1 MIKKILIL
9 FFLLIIGYLV
19 YHYKSVIY
27 GLGQAV
33 GQAEV
38 LWNANEI
45 EDLMKNPDF
54 PDSTK
59 QKFRYIQEVKQFAQD
74 SLGLNSS
81 KNYSTFYDQ
90 NNKPI
95 LWVVTASPEFEIKA
109 YEWRFPIAGKFS
121 YKGFFDYQ
129 KAKEEAENLKEMGYD
144 TKIDEVNAWSTLGW
158 FKDPILSSMLN
169 RSAGSLAELIIHE
182 LSHAT
187 VYRKNQVEFNENF
200 ATFVGKKGAENF
212 LTYHYGKNS
221 NELKEYLNNEK
232 RSSYFKE
239 YMHSA
244 TKELIEV
251 YANFKEGLSIEEKRK
266 IKSTAIENFKNRLAN
281 SSYYQDSLEA
291 DARLS
296 KFHPNNAYFSGF
308 LTYHAKQNNFEER
321 LKEEFNGDLKSFIK
335 AIKEE

>member
-19 YHYKSVIY
+19 YHYKFVIY

-109 YEWRFPIAGKFS
+109 YEWSFPIAGKFS

-129 KAKEEAENLKEMGYD
+129 KAKEEAEKLKEMGYD
-144 TKIDEVNAWSTLGW
+144 TEIDEVNAWSTLGW

-187 VYRKNQVEFNENF
+187 VYRKNEVEFNENF
-200 ATFVGKKGAENF
+200 ATFVGKKGAERF
-212 LTYHYGKNS
+212 LTSRFGKNS
-221 NELKEYLNNEK
+221 EELSTYLKNEERKQ
-232 RSSYFKE
+232 YFKE
-239 YMHSA
+239 FMHSFSQ
-244 TKELIEV
+244 ELSDI
-251 YANFKEGLSIEEKRK
+251 YSNLNDDLDIEEKRK
-266 IKSTAIENFKNRLAN
+266 IKSTAIEYFKNRLAN

-291 DARLS
+291 AMRLA